1 MTFTSPVLSYTL
13 LSPML
18 ILLGGALIG
27 VLVEAFVSRAKRPIV
42 QLTLALG
49 VLSLALLQVWN
60 IRGEQS
66 LTPAMGS
73 IIIDGPAVL
82 LQGSIL
88 IISIIAILLIAD
100 TEHFT
105 ALPAALPGSEEERKA
120 IAMGAQV
127 TEVYPLTLFAVAGM
141 LMFPVAGDLIT
152 LFVALEMLSLPLYL
166 MAGLSRRRRLASQE
180 SALKYFLLGSFSSAF
195 FLFGAAYLYGYS
207 GSVDFAGIQES
218 VIGGSGNDVLLLIGL
233 AFLSIGLL
241 FKVGAV
247 PFHSWAPDVYQGAP
261 TPVTAFMAAA
271 TKVAAFGAMLRIY
284 YTVFANAEWS
294 WSPMLTG
301 IAVITMLLGS
311 LVAVTQRDVKRML
324 AYSSIAHA
332 GFLLLGVIALNK
344 SGLDATIFYL
354 LAYRNC
360 RCLCSCDPCP

>member
-1 MTFTSPVLSYTL
+1 
-13 LSPML
+13 ML
-18 ILLGGALIG
+18 ILLGGALLG

-141 LMFPVAGDLIT
+141 
-152 LFVALEMLSLPLYL
+152 Y
-166 MAGLSRRRRLASQE
+166 
-180 SALKYFLLGSFSSAF
+180 
-195 FLFGAAYLYGYS
+195 
-207 GSVDFAGIQES
+207 
-218 VIGGSGNDVLLLIGL
+218 
-233 AFLSIGLL
+233 
-241 FKVGAV
+241 
-247 PFHSWAPDVYQGAP
+247 
-261 TPVTAFMAAA
+261 
-271 TKVAAFGAMLRIY
+271 AM
-284 YTVFANAEWS
+284 
-294 WSPMLTG
+294 P
-301 IAVITMLLGS
+301 
-311 LVAVTQRDVKRML
+311 
-324 AYSSIAHA
+324 
-332 GFLLLGVIALNK
+332 
-344 SGLDATIFYL
+344 IFYL
-354 LAYRNC
+354 PGWVPEIFKPLLYINPFSYLVWCYQDIFYFGSIVHPEAWGINLIGSLFIFIVGYRFF
-360 RCLCSCDPCP
+360 RKVKPGFGSAL